1 LRDYTP
7 EKESFRDDA
16 MALVNGV
23 AVTIAVMGTW
33 TKPVF
38 MGMIGLVIALLAYFM
53 SPRSRGGTV
62 LAVMIITVLAL
73 LETWWLGHSLA

>member
-7 EKESFRDDA
+7 ESESFRDDA
-16 MALVNGV
+16 MALLNGV
-23 AVTIAVMGTW
+23 AITIAVMGMW
-33 TKPVF
+33 TRPVF
-38 MGMIGLVIALLAYFM
+38 MGIIALLVAVLAYFM

-62 LAVMIITVLAL
+62 LAVMIIMVVAL

>member
-7 EKESFRDDA
+7 ETESFRDDA
-16 MALVNGV
+16 MALLNGV
-23 AVTIAVMGTW
+23 AVTIAVMGMW

-38 MGMIGLVIALLAYFM
+38 MGLIGLVVAVFAYLM

-62 LAVMIITVLAL
+62 MAVMIITLIAL
-73 LETWWLGHSLA
+73 IETWWLGHSLA